1 MLVRRW
7 FMRGAKTSEAS
18 ANLVRRRLLGGS
30 WKAGV
35 LVACSRVIPEE
46 WVTALAQEAGPP
58 ERRIIRSMR
67 PQDWETPVAL
77 LNSWITPADVFY
89 VRSHLYTPTV
99 DLETWTLTIAGE
111 VDRPVTL
118 RMTDLRQMPQVTMP
132 VTLECA
138 GNGRAFFDPPV
149 AGTQW
154 QRGAVGTARWT
165 GIRLSD
171 LLKRAGLKPSGRYV
185 WFDGADTPMGNVPD
199 FVRQLPRVKAVHPD
213 TLLAF
218 QMNGQPLPITNG
230 FPLRVIVPGWEGAYW
245 VKWLTHIQVSDHEQ
259 DGFWVQTAYRYPRIR
274 VSPGAAVD
282 PKDTDPLTGLG
293 VKSII
298 TMPTTGAV
306 RFGQSVDVSGF
317 AWAGEA
323 TIARVD
329 ISVDGG
335 STWSAATLGSDQAP
349 YAWRQFRFAW
359 NPTERGSF
367 VVFSRAADDRGRVQP
382 VVPRWNPSGYL
393 WNAIDRVQV
402 DVQ

>member
-1 MLVRRW
+1 
-7 FMRGAKTSEAS
+7 
-18 ANLVRRRLLGGS
+18 
-30 WKAGV
+30 
-35 LVACSRVIPEE
+35 
-46 WVTALAQEAGPP
+46 
-58 ERRIIRSMR
+58 MR

-99 DLETWTLTIAGE
+99 DLETWTLTIDGE

-218 QMNGQPLPITNG
+218 EMNGQPLPIANG

-282 PKDTDPLTGLG
+282 PK
-293 VKSII
+293 
-298 TMPTTGAV
+298 
-306 RFGQSVDVSGF
+306 R
-317 AWAGEA
+317 
-323 TIARVD
+323 
-329 ISVDGG
+329 
-335 STWSAATLGSDQAP
+335 WSPS
-349 YAWRQFRFAW
+349 
-359 NPTERGSF
+359 
-367 VVFSRAADDRGRVQP
+367 P
-382 VVPRWNPSGYL
+382 VWG
-393 WNAIDRVQV
+393 
-402 DVQ
+402 